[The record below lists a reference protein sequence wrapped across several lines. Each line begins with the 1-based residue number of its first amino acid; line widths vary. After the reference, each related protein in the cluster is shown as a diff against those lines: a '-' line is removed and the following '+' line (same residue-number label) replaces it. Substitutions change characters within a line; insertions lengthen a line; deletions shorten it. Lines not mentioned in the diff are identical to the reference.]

1 MSAIKRTVKISSIRT
16 VGEMVYLD
24 LLVIEP
30 SLMPHPQ
37 VPKPEQIIQPMPKT
51 EGEKM
56 VRELAR
62 ATVDEFKRAGM
73 PTQPSQVG
81 MLTRI
86 PTLLR
91 FSLLLSKEEFEKLG
105 KPNVYDELKLTI
117 NVLRKTT

>member
-1 MSAIKRTVKISSIRT
+1 MSAIERIVRISSIRT

-37 VPKPEQIIQPMPKT
+37 VPKPEKIIQPIGKT

-56 VRELAR
+56 VREFAR

-73 PTQPSQVG
+73 PTSQVA
-81 MLTRI
+81 MQI
-86 PTLLR
+86 PTPLR
-91 FSLLLSKEEFEKLG
+91 FSLSLSKEEFEKLG
-105 KPNVYDELKLTI
+105 KPNVFDELQLTI